1 MPRLPVFVVRKLL
14 ARNVDAATS
23 MDVAE
28 MRAHVDKITRK
39 MRRIP
44 GVEFEPTTL
53 GGLAA
58 EWARPLG
65 AAPGHAILFVHGGG
79 YQLGSIDSH
88 RDLASRIARAA
99 RIPSVAIAYRLA
111 PEHPFPAA
119 LDDVEAAYRAL
130 VTELGFDAGKV
141 AIVGDSAGGGL
152 AIAAAL
158 RIRDRHDLRMPG
170 ALVALSPWTD
180 LTCTSE
186 SLNSGHDP
194 TVRAEY
200 VKRMADAYLAGTDP
214 RKPEASPYYAELA
227 GLPAILLQVGTQDA
241 LLDDTRSFAERCRNA
256 EVDVTLQLCDGMFHA
271 FQLWGGLLKPA
282 RDAIDDIAA
291 FVRAKTGC

>member
-28 MRAHVDKITRK
+28 MREHVDKITRK
-39 MRRIP
+39 MRRVP
-44 GVEFEPTTL
+44 GLAFEPTTL
-53 GGLAA
+53 AGLTA
-58 EWARPLG
+58 EWARPL
-65 AAPGHAILFVHGGG
+65 APEPGRAILFVHGGG

-88 RDLASRIARAA
+88 RDLASRIARSAQ
-99 RIPSVAIAYRLA
+99 ISTIAIAYRLA

-130 VTELGFDAGKV
+130 VREQGLEGAKI

-152 AIAAAL
+152 AISAAL
-158 RIRDRHDLRMPG
+158 RIRDRGELPLPG
-170 ALVALSPWTD
+170 ALVAMSPWTD

-186 SLNSGHDP
+186 SLNANHDP
-194 TVRAEY
+194 TVKAEY
-200 VKRMADAYLAGTDP
+200 VKRMADAYLGGADP
-214 RKPEASPYYAELA
+214 HTPEASPYYAELA
-227 GLPAILLQVGTQDA
+227 GLPPILLQVGTRDA
-241 LLDDTRSFAERCRNA
+241 LLDDTRSFADRCKQA
-256 EVDVTLQLCDGMFHA
+256 DVDVTLQLCEGMFHA

-282 RDAIDDIAA
+282 RAAIDDIAA
-291 FVRAKTGC
+291 FVREKTR

>member
-28 MRAHVDKITRK
+28 MREHVDKITRK
-39 MRRIP
+39 MRRVP
-44 GVEFEPTTL
+44 GLAFEPTTL
-53 GGLAA
+53 AGLAA
-58 EWARPLG
+58 EWARPL
-65 AAPGHAILFVHGGG
+65 APEPGRAILFVHGGG

-88 RDLASRIARAA
+88 RDLASRIARSAQ
-99 RIPSVAIAYRLA
+99 ISTIAIAYRLA

-130 VTELGFDAGKV
+130 VREQGLEGAKI

-152 AIAAAL
+152 AISAAL
-158 RIRDRHDLRMPG
+158 RIRDRGELPLPS
-170 ALVALSPWTD
+170 ALVAMSPWTD

-186 SLNSGHDP
+186 SLNANHDP
-194 TVRAEY
+194 TVKAEY
-200 VKRMADAYLAGTDP
+200 VKRMADAFLGGADP
-214 RKPEASPYYAELA
+214 RTPEASPYYAELA
-227 GLPAILLQVGTQDA
+227 GLPPILLQVGTRDA
-241 LLDDTRSFAERCRNA
+241 LLDDTRSFAERCKQA
-256 EVDVTLQLCDGMFHA
+256 DVDVTLQLCEGMFHA

-282 RDAIDDIAA
+282 RTAIDDIAA
-291 FVRAKTGC
+291 FVREKTR